1 MLNDITTLYYAV
13 NDPRT
18 PVIARLLCAFIIII
32 TISPID
38 LIPDFL
44 PVIGY
49 LDDAIILP
57 LGIWLVTKMIPKIVM
72 ADSRK
77 KAAEIPIEIPID
89 RKKSIIIIVTIW
101 LVIMAFIAWI
111 IYFTYCSKHPNFNS
125 LPERL

>member
-1 MLNDITTLYYAV
+1 MLNDVTTLYYAV

-18 PVIARLLCAFIIII
+18 PVVARLLCAFIILI

-57 LGIWLVTKMIPKIVM
+57 LGIWLVTKMIPKNVM

-77 KAAEIPIEIPID
+77 KAAEIPINIPID
-89 RKKSIIIIVTIW
+89 RTKSIIIIVTIW
-101 LVIMAFIAWI
+101 IVIMAFIAWI
-111 IYFTYCSKHPNFNS
+111 IYITYCSKHPFINR
-125 LPERL
+125 LPDKL